1 LEIFQFGF
9 QRQKSKFVWKSGQK
23 IQKMRVNVLTFRG
36 LPQRSTWETRF
47 RWPFAKRQVFITKS
61 EGFKWINL
69 SDSIPDSCSNPTFEK
84 FKMVTVFWLPGTPA
98 NIFKK
103 FFSVSQKVQRLS
115 LIEIRAFLTASMNSI
130 HLGLDSKKG

>member
-1 LEIFQFGF
+1 
-9 QRQKSKFVWKSGQK
+9 
-23 IQKMRVNVLTFRG
+23 MRVHFLKSRG
-36 LPQRSTWETRF
+36 LAQRSTWITEF
-47 RWPFAKRQVFITKS
+47 RWTFAKPQVFITKS

-103 FFSVSQKVQRLS
+103 FFPCP
-115 LIEIRAFLTASMNSI
+115 
-130 HLGLDSKKG
+130 KKFSGSRS